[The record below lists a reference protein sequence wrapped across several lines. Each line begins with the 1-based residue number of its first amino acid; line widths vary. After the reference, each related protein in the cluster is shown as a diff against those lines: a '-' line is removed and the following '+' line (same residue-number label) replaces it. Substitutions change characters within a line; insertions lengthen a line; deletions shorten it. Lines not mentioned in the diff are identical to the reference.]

1 MSERAEPKKK
11 PKHVDDYTQI
21 YSGPGFGRKL
31 GRKAWK
37 KYSRISPDLTSSSSH
52 KNI

>member
-21 YSGPGFGRKL
+21 YSGPGFGRK
-31 GRKAWK
+31 AWK